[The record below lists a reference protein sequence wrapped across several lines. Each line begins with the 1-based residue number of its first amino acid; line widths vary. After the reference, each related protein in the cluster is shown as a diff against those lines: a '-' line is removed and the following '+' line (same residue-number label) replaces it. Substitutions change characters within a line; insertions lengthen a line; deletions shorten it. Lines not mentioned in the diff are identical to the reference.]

1 MINEFFSAARLP
13 PGSVRLKS
21 YAGRSLFNGLLSA
34 PATRKRAGII
44 DVMDNFPDSKFIL
57 VGDSGEQD
65 LELYAEVARE
75 RDGQVLAVFVRDV
88 GAPFPIGKDDGVR
101 ELDDPTG
108 LAMRVKGAEYH
119 GPIPSPS
126 YKQITFPNG
135 AFKQAAGGPAPCS
148 PRRSGT
154 MPDPSSITALTAE
167 SPPVVSTQPG
177 ITRSMTGLPN
187 GKVSKLKNV
196 GRTISKLTLSPKKE
210 KDPGGGSYFPP
221 IPSPVSETSV
231 DILPT
236 SYEPNMS
243 SGSPPKRWSMNIPG
257 SFPSP
262 DSMNLTEPEKKRMEL
277 QMRVYRARAVIPDH
291 IPLRI
296 FRHPQECIEAE
307 NILDRVLRNDNATR

>member
-44 DVMDNFPDSKFIL
+44 DVMESFPDSKFIL

-65 LELYAEVARE
+65 LELYAEVAKE
-75 RDGQVLAVFVRDV
+75 RDGQVLGVFVRDV
-88 GAPFPIGKDDGVR
+88 TAPSPIGKDDGVR

-119 GPIPSPS
+119 GPTPTPS
-126 YKQITFPNG
+126 YTFTDD
-135 AFKQAAGGPAPCS
+135 AFQQATGGPTLHS

-154 MPDPSSITALTAE
+154 MPDPTTPPI
-167 SPPVVSTQPG
+167 PVPFPVVDTQPG
-177 ITRSMTGLPN
+177 ATRSMTGFSTIKASN
-187 GKVSKLKNV
+187 ATVKVSKLKNV
-196 GRTISKLTLSPKKE
+196 GRTISKLTSSPRKE
-210 KDPGGGSYFPP
+210 KDPGAGSYFPP
-221 IPSPVSETSV
+221 PSQTMSLPLPATPM

-236 SYEPNMS
+236 SYDSDTSP
-243 SGSPPKRWSMNIPG
+243 GSLWNINIPG
-257 SFPSP
+257 SYPSP
-262 DSMNLTEPEKKRMEL
+262 DGTNPSEPEKKRVEL
-277 QMRVYRARAVIPDH
+277 QMRVYRARATIPDH

-296 FRHPQECIEAE
+296 FRHPQQCVEIK
-307 NILDRVLRNDNATR
+307 NILDRVL